1 MSSKSSPE
9 NVLDIKTLK
18 AASST
23 RHDTH
28 RSTKVLV
35 TNSNQKETVQQ
46 TNNDSDVIDPT
57 SNNEMEESVVTSNIH
72 YNQNINCFNEAL
84 NSATGENENKVLS
97 ANNQMQES
105 VATGNI
111 HNSQNLNN
119 HNEVLNSAT
128 GQKVN
133 KVQDF
138 EQQMKVS
145 VVTSNIPNSQNLNN
159 HNEVLNSATGQKV
172 QDVEQNFDNSHVINS
187 SSLEVPMT
195 AAESTL
201 TASFDPDHHS
211 SILRDSSSV
220 TGTQLLNATQLQ
232 AEVNTSNQSNSFSAG
247 TGVPA
252 ATSTLLTA
260 AHKPLLT
267 AETHSFLRHSSS
279 AAGTQL
285 LTATQLQ
292 AEVHTSNQSKS
303 LSAVTDIPTAT
314 STLLTAAHKPPLSAE
329 TYQTAVEH
337 PKKPAVVPKMPADS
351 HQTMGNSKHER
362 SVLQNEKAAQLEESY
377 SGDTSQL
384 DKTSVA
390 NSSCINCS
398 NASKL
403 EAESTVAT
411 SDSIYRKT
419 ADVRDLT
426 KANLRSTL
434 EKVATS
440 NRTVGKENKMFES
453 EKKMFES
460 APAIFVWTQKC
471 QTCGHGTLKSKAM
484 FYFFIIVTI
493 GI

>member
-1 MSSKSSPE
+1 MLSQFNFIIFYSFQNIVSLSSKSSPE
-9 NVLDIKTLK
+9 NVLDIKTLQ
-18 AASST
+18 AATST

-28 RSTKVLV
+28 RSTKILV
-35 TNSNQKETVQQ
+35 TNSNQNETVQQ
-46 TNNDSDVIDPT
+46 TNDSDVIDPT
-57 SNNEMEESVVTSNIH
+57 ANNQMEESVV
-72 YNQNINCFNEAL
+72 
-84 NSATGENENKVLS
+84 
-97 ANNQMQES
+97 
-105 VATGNI
+105 TGNI
-111 HNSQNLNN
+111 HNSQNINN

-128 GQKVN
+128 GQHKN
-133 KVQDF
+133 KVQDV

-145 VVTSNIPNSQNLNN
+145 VITSNIPNSQNFNN
-159 HNEVLNSATGQKV
+159 HNEVLNSATAQNV

-201 TASFDPDHHS
+201 TARFDPDHHS

-285 LTATQLQ
+285 LTAIQLQ

-314 STLLTAAHKPPLSAE
+314 STLLTTAHKPL
-329 TYQTAVEH
+329 QTAVEH
-337 PKKPAVVPKMPADS
+337 PKKPAIVPKMSADS
-351 HQTMGNSKHER
+351 HQLMGNSEHER
-362 SVLQNEKAAQLEESY
+362 SVLQNEKAAQLEVSK

-384 DKTSVA
+384 DQTSVA

-426 KANLRSTL
+426 KANLRSTN
-434 EKVATS
+434 
-440 NRTVGKENKMFES
+440 NRTDAK
-453 EKKMFES
+453 EKKMFTS
-460 APAIFVWTQKC
+460 VPAIFLCSGKDKPQKC
-471 QTCGHGTLKSKAM
+471 QTCGHGTFKSKAS
-484 FYFFIIVTI
+484 FYLFFILVTVAI
-493 GI
+493 

>member
-1 MSSKSSPE
+1 MLSQFNFIIFYSFQNIVSLSSKSSPE

-57 SNNEMEESVVTSNIH
+57 SNNEMEESVVTCNIH
-72 YNQNINCFNEAL
+72 YNQNINNHNEVL
-84 NSATGENENKVLS
+84 NSATGQNENKVLS

-119 HNEVLNSAT
+119 HNEVVNSAT
-128 GQKVN
+128 A
-133 KVQDF
+133 
-138 EQQMKVS
+138 
-145 VVTSNIPNSQNLNN
+145 QN
-159 HNEVLNSATGQKV
+159 V

-292 AEVHTSNQSKS
+292 AEVNTSNQSKS

-314 STLLTAAHKPPLSAE
+314 STLLTAAHKPPLTAE

-351 HQTMGNSKHER
+351 HQTMGNSKHEV
-362 SVLQNEKAAQLEESY
+362 SN

-384 DKTSVA
+384 DKTSGA

-403 EAESTVAT
+403 EAESSVAT

-426 KANLRSTL
+426 KANLRSTF
-434 EKVATS
+434 EKVVTN
-440 NRTVGKENKMFES
+440 NRTDAK
-453 EKKMFES
+453 EKKMFTS
-460 APAIFVWTQKC
+460 VPAIFVCSGKDKPQKC
-471 QTCGHGTLKSKAM
+471 QTCGHGTFKSKAS
-484 FYFFIIVTI
+484 FYFFHYSGDLNT
-493 GI
+493 